1 MAQTGP
7 LVQTNDTMMCTPAYR
22 SLLWGLLMAS
32 FLPAWAQRSAT
43 ILDHRD
49 RIRISR
55 MDVLNSQYRETNLS
69 ITPDGRFLYFM
80 SLRGGQPWSHKFMV
94 YREDSVYDGD
104 IWYSTKVG
112 GRWQRP
118 RCMPF
123 GINSYEGE
131 DEPNVSPD
139 GRTVYFQSWNTFWQE
154 TGGPYYRT
162 QREGSSWGP
171 KIGMGGGI
179 TQFFHYY
186 NATDGMAISPDEH
199 TFIVAAGRNYDGN
212 MDLYGSYKG
221 RSGWSVCQRLPISTP
236 GNERSVFIAG
246 DGRTVYF
253 ASDGYTGFG
262 GLDIYKAVINEDGSF
277 GPVINVGQPFNTA
290 ADDYGL
296 ILTAH
301 GDEAYFV
308 RDGNIYFADLRE
320 ADPRIK
326 PGEVAIE
333 HVLKGAVR
341 DSNNWRGLSAKVMLL
356 DARTKRLVRKV
367 STRANGSYEVDLPN
381 LPRIYDLVVTADEYH
396 SKRGRINVGQT
407 NRSRTYTVNFLLS
420 PQNPPTPPAPPA
432 PPTPVVAEAPPT
444 PEPAP
449 KREWGPITA
458 LPTQPGPQLE
468 TKPLAAPKPK
478 PLPIPESEYSFEGI
492 AENNLTLL
500 LDISGSMR
508 LPGRL
513 PLLKEALQRTLIHM
527 RPEDRIS
534 LVAYAGNIQ
543 ILLDGVSATNQEE
556 VLAAIDGLASSGSTN
571 GKGALRKAYNL
582 AKQNFIA
589 SGNNRIIMTTDGAF
603 NIEKLYKLAERI
615 AEDRITLSVFS
626 FEKLPGYRT
635 EQLQELSR
643 HGSGNHAVI
652 TPDNVDQA
660 LLREVKAVRK
670 GAD

>member
-1 MAQTGP
+1 MT
-7 LVQTNDTMMCTPAYR
+7 CTPAYR
-22 SLLWGLLMAS
+22 SLIWGLLMAA
-32 FLPAWAQRSAT
+32 FLPVWAQRSAT

-55 MDVLNSQYRETNLS
+55 MDVLNSHYRETNLS
-69 ITPDGRFLYFM
+69 ITPDGRYLYFM

-94 YREDSVYDGD
+94 YQEDSVYDGD

-171 KIGMGGGI
+171 KIGLGGGI
-179 TQFFHYY
+179 SQFFQYY
-186 NATDGMAISPDEH
+186 NATDGMAISPDER
-199 TFIVAAGRNYDGN
+199 TFIVAAGRDYDGN

-221 RSGWSVCQRLPISTP
+221 RGGWSVCQRLPISTP

-262 GLDIYKAVINEDGSF
+262 GLDIYKAVIDEDGSF
-277 GPVINVGQPFNTA
+277 GPVINVGKPFNTA
-290 ADDYGL
+290 ADDYGF
-296 ILTAH
+296 ILTAD
-301 GDEAYFV
+301 GEEAYFV

-320 ADPRIK
+320 ADERIK
-326 PGEVAIE
+326 PDEVTIE

-341 DSNNWRGLSAKVMLL
+341 DSSNWRGLSASVMLL

-367 STRANGSYEVDLPN
+367 STQANGSYEVNLPN
-381 LPRIYDLVVTADEYH
+381 LPRIYDLVVTAQDYR

-407 NRSRTYTVNFLLS
+407 NRSRTYTANFLLS
-420 PQNPPTPPAPPA
+420 SEDPPA
-432 PPTPVVAEAPPT
+432 PVVAEALPEPK

-449 KREWGPITA
+449 KRKPAPITA
-458 LPTQPGPQLE
+458 LPTQPGPKLD
-468 TKPLAAPKPK
+468 TKPLPDPKPER
-478 PLPIPESEYSFEGI
+478 LPIPESEYSFDGI

-500 LDISGSMR
+500 LDVSASMR

-513 PLLKEALQRTLIHM
+513 PLLKDGLRRMLIHM
-527 RPEDRIS
+527 RPEDRLS
-534 LVAYAGNIQ
+534 LVAYAGNVQ
-543 ILLDGVSATNQEE
+543 ILLDGVSAANREE
-556 VLAAIDGLASSGSTN
+556 VLAAIDDLISSGSTD

-582 AKQNFIA
+582 AKDNFIA
-589 SGNNRIIMTTDGAF
+589 SGNNRIIMATDGAF
-603 NIEKLYKLAERI
+603 NVEKLYNLAERI
-615 AEDRITLSVFS
+615 AEDRITVSVFS
-626 FEKLPGYRT
+626 FGKLPDYRI
-635 EQLQELSR
+635 EQLEELSR
-643 HGSGNHAVI
+643 YGRGNHAVI
-652 TPDNVDQA
+652 TPENVDQA
-660 LLREVKAVRK
+660 LLKEAKAVRK